1 MPLIDVRLSVPVS
14 QTQEEEL
21 VKQIGKAIIKI
32 PGKEEA
38 SLMVQVQGNCPL
50 WFQGKKQPCA
60 HVTVKIAGQADK
72 QDFNRFNAAVSQ
84 ALQPLGV
91 PGGAI
96 YFTNEESE
104 KWNNGLVE

>member
-1 MPLIDVRLSVPVS
+1 MPLVDVRLSVPVS
-14 QTQEEEL
+14 REQEEAL
-21 VKQIGKAIIKI
+21 VQKIGQAIAMI
-32 PGKEEA
+32 PGKDEQ
-38 SLMVQVQGNCPL
+38 SLMVYVQGNSPL

>member
-14 QTQEEEL
+14 LKQEEEL
-21 VKQIGKAIIKI
+21 VKQIGKAITKI

-60 HVTVKIAGQADK
+60 HVTVKIAGQAI
-72 QDFNRFNAAVSQ
+72 NRI
-84 ALQPLGV
+84 L
-91 PGGAI
+91 
-96 YFTNEESE
+96 T
-104 KWNNGLVE
+104 GLTRLSARRCSRWACRGRDLFYQRRKRKME